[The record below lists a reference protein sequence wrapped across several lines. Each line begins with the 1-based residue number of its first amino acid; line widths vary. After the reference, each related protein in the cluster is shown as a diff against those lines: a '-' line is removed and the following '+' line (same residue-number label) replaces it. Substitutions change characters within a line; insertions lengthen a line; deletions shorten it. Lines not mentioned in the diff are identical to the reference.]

1 MKTDLS
7 LQSESASSIRPLL
20 TAAQQ
25 EASRQQPGGSG
36 TDIPPDFPGS
46 EELPIPV
53 DPSIQNE
60 VAQQVIFTVGS
71 SSDATQHNAEQAAA
85 RINVALNNAEIP
97 HIPTNQPGA
106 ESHRFVNQ
114 IDYVEHQAR
123 KNGLDLAG
131 TTELVLSAITK
142 KRDAPINARAFA
154 ERQARILQ
162 SKGVDTPEK
171 LCAMLREAKKLDL
184 IAAGC
189 HGLAGSAGFN
199 GMSAFLNLTGR
210 DVIADWIGMGDKPT
224 LGEMAAMGGIAGVP
238 LGVSDVVVDPALER
252 TFHDA
257 YYTRPPAESLP
268 EWVNE
273 ARASKTLTTA
283 QLGHLMGTLFVG
295 TYGARNLLRFAT
307 SGLAAASG
315 APLALVGTID
325 DYFDPVGGCFAGMGF
340 RVLRHILDEKRGESG
355 VPYLL
360 ARTDLA
366 DCIDAL
372 NSSNAA
378 KAASM
383 GIRAAKHLGNS
394 VTRLPEGLFKSV
406 TTLEGIASQ
415 MILAAGF
422 ASVFVARTAAGEAS
436 HGNLVAEEG
445 AKYAALMAL
454 YYGYGQG
461 MAAAHMHD
469 PNSKNVLGAKA
480 SEGIDSGMQ
489 YMADR
494 LGMVLR
500 RRSNAAH
507 ASHDEDPGQ
516 EDEV

>member
-1 MKTDLS
+1 
-7 LQSESASSIRPLL
+7 
-20 TAAQQ
+20 
-25 EASRQQPGGSG
+25 
-36 TDIPPDFPGS
+36 
-46 EELPIPV
+46 
-53 DPSIQNE
+53 
-60 VAQQVIFTVGS
+60 VGS
-71 SSDATQHNAEQAAA
+71 VSPDIQHNAEQAT
-85 RINVALNNAEIP
+85 VLVEDAL
-97 HIPTNQPGA
+97 HNQPGA

-131 TTELVLSAITK
+131 ATELVLSAITK
-142 KRDAPINARAFA
+142 KSDSPINVRAFA
-154 ERQARILQ
+154 AHQARILE

-184 IAAGC
+184 ITAGC

-199 GMSAFLNLTGR
+199 GTSAFLNFMGR

-238 LGVSDVVVDPALER
+238 LAVSDVVVDPALEK

-268 EWVNE
+268 HWVNE
-273 ARASKTLTTA
+273 ARASKALTTA
-283 QLGHLMGTLFVG
+283 QLGHLMGMLFVG
-295 TYGARNLLRFAT
+295 MYGGRNLLRFAT
-307 SGLAAASG
+307 SGLAAAAG

-325 DYFDPVGGCFAGMGF
+325 DYFDPIGGCFAGMGF

-355 VPYLL
+355 VPYFL
-360 ARTDLA
+360 ARIDLG
-366 DCIDAL
+366 DCIDKL
-372 NSSNAA
+372 NASNAA

-383 GIRAAKHLGNS
+383 GIRVAEHLGNS
-394 VTRLPEGLFKSV
+394 ITRLPEGLLKSV
-406 TTLEGIASQ
+406 TTLEGIASI
-415 MILAAGF
+415 MILSAGF
-422 ASVFVARTAAGEAS
+422 ASVFVAKTAAGAAS

-445 AKYAALMAL
+445 TKYATLMAL

-494 LGMVLR
+494 MDMVLR
-500 RRSNAAH
+500 RRRNAAH
-507 ASHDEDPGQ
+507 ASRDEGSSLEEMARHSLQ
-516 EDEV
+516 GRSSR